1 MLNVIIY
8 YGISWKKRH
17 SCFWNFISSIPRTDN
32 NEIYTSCSLS
42 VSSSVLYT
50 LYKLSA
56 RTSLRR
62 SSFNLDRISI
72 WTESD
77 HRKTRV
83 HKPRSD
89 SFHFIKWIIFLK
101 KKMHKSN
108 IWQKLCMHTCIFNE
122 FINVRDIELLP
133 TSTSNVTVDPFFP
146 SRRIKTRWNVS
157 YMHCL

>member
-1 MLNVIIY
+1 MEKNSMYRYMHVECHYILWY
-8 YGISWKKRH
+8 FMKKKKRH

-77 HRKTRV
+77 HRKTKV

-89 SFHFIKWIIFLK
+89 SFHYIKWIIFLK
-101 KKMHKSN
+101 KK
-108 IWQKLCMHTCIFNE
+108 CINLIFGRNYVC
-122 FINVRDIELLP
+122 IH
-133 TSTSNVTVDPFFP
+133 
-146 SRRIKTRWNVS
+146 VS
-157 YMHCL
+157 LTNL

>member
-1 MLNVIIY
+1 MEKNSIY
-8 YGISWKKRH
+8 RYMHVECHYILWYFMKKRH

-50 LYKLSA
+50 LCKLSA

-89 SFHFIKWIIFLK
+89 SFHYIKWIIFLK
-101 KKMHKSN
+101 KK
-108 IWQKLCMHTCIFNE
+108 CINLVMLE
-122 FINVRDIELLP
+122 YLAETIYA
-133 TSTSNVTVDPFFP
+133 
-146 SRRIKTRWNVS
+146 
-157 YMHCL
+157 YMYL

>member
-1 MLNVIIY
+1 MEKNSIY
-8 YGISWKKRH
+8 RYMHVECHYILWYFMKKRH

-56 RTSLRR
+56 RTSLRK

-89 SFHFIKWIIFLK
+89 TCSFHYIKWIIFLK

-108 IWQKLCMHTCIFNE
+108 VMLEYLAETMYA
-122 FINVRDIELLP
+122 
-133 TSTSNVTVDPFFP
+133 
-146 SRRIKTRWNVS
+146 
-157 YMHCL
+157 YMYL

>member
-1 MLNVIIY
+1 M
-8 YGISWKKRH
+8 YGKEFYIPVDACWTAFIFMVFHEKRH

-32 NEIYTSCSLS
+32 NDIYTSCSLS

-56 RTSLRR
+56 ITSLRR
-62 SSFNLDRISI
+62 SSFKLDRISI

-89 SFHFIKWIIFLK
+89 TCSFHYIKWIIFLK

-108 IWQKLCMHTCIFNE
+108 VMLEYLAETMYA
-122 FINVRDIELLP
+122 
-133 TSTSNVTVDPFFP
+133 
-146 SRRIKTRWNVS
+146 
-157 YMHCL
+157 YMYL